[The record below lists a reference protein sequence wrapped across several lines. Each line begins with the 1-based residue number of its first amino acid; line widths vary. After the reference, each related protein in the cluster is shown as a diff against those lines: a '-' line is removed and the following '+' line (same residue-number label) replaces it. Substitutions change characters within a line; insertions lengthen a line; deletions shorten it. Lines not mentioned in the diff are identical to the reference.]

1 MDETINDTTS
11 GNTTAATDA
20 SPEMLAQLNDLL
32 QLDHDAVGAYEVA
45 IESLQ
50 SPAYRQA
57 LQRFKRDH
65 ERHVEELTQLI
76 TERGGTPVQLPH
88 LPTGMFKLAMQQ
100 AGRLA
105 GGDRGVLLAFRTNE
119 RQVRD
124 KYRRLAEASED
135 LVVADVVARG
145 ADDEAKHYGWVV
157 TVLEELGV
165 TSDSSLGR
173 AERVIEVANARLVD
187 AAERV
192 ERGAMEATERFK
204 RAVKRS
210 DPSLLA
216 VAAAVGI
223 GIVAHRSRP
232 LRARPGVRGRE
243 GGGPANPV
251 HELHWKSLNPTRA
264 SSRHAV

>member
-50 SPAYRQA
+50 SPAYRHA

-135 LVVADVVARG
+135 LVLADVVARG

-223 GIVAHRSRP
+223 GIVASR
-232 LRARPGVRGRE
+232 LIGRD
-243 GGGPANPV
+243 
-251 HELHWKSLNPTRA
+251 R
-264 SSRHAV
+264 